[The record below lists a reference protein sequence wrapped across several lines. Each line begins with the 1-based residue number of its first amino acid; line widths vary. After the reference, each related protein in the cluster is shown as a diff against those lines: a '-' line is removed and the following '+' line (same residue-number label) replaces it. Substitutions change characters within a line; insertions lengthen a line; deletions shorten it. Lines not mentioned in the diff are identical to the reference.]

1 MSASATD
8 IVRRSLIK
16 IDAAR
21 VLSVV
26 DELDLRPGA
35 RVTAV
40 VGVPLR
46 SLQQRRDV
54 AAFAASAP
62 VPAVRALLEVIALE
76 PLDRVVVAL
85 GEHAESPTY
94 EQLAGALDSLV
105 LAGMVDDDV
114 VAVLCFAIG
123 ESFPAAAHCR
133 RLLDEREAWRLPE
146 LATATPSAVPST
158 VRGVD
163 PAVKEARRQRREAQR
178 RKKPST
184 PPPPRH
190 AKAAKV
196 PRSEMTASP
205 AAPATPRAAEL
216 SVHERRAPRL
226 TPRELALFDGAH
238 PLVGSIVLA
247 DVPYDAID
255 PTAEEASAKERPAL
269 VVAASET
276 GALVRGIYSQ
286 HFVNRHVFTPWRRLQ
301 LDHVSYISDER
312 VAVEW
317 ASPLVTLG
325 ELTDEEW
332 NGLF

>member
-1 MSASATD
+1 MSTNGTD

-21 VLSVV
+21 VLGVV

-76 PLDRVVVAL
+76 PLDRVVGAL

-94 EQLAGALDSLV
+94 EQLSAALDALV
-105 LAGMVDDDV
+105 ASGMGDDDV

-133 RLLDEREAWRLPE
+133 RLLEEREAWRLPE
-146 LATATPSAVPST
+146 LAAAPSAGPST

-178 RKKPST
+178 RKKPAT
-184 PPPPRH
+184 PPPTRH
-190 AKAAKV
+190 AKAVKV
-196 PRSEMTASP
+196 PRSETPASP
-205 AAPATPRAAEL
+205 ALAPATPMAAAS
-216 SVHERRAPRL
+216 SVLGRRSARL

-255 PTAEEASAKERPAL
+255 PAAEEASAKERPAL
-269 VVAASET
+269 VVAASES

-286 HFVNRHVFTPWRRLQ
+286 QFVNRHVFTPWRRLQ